1 MTSTQAIFEKVQKVK
16 KTINTATTTEKN
28 HALEEMAKQLW
39 FSRADI
45 LTANELDMT
54 AAKGK
59 ISDVM
64 LDRLYLDE
72 ERIAAMAEGILVTPL
87 ICKIILGQKN
97 LSRND
102 LFQKKIGCIFFQ

>member
-45 LTANELDMT
+45 LTAN
-54 AAKGK
+54 
-59 ISDVM
+59 
-64 LDRLYLDE
+64 
-72 ERIAAMAEGILVTPL
+72 
-87 ICKIILGQKN
+87 
-97 LSRND
+97 
-102 LFQKKIGCIFFQ
+102 